1 MSQQPRQVQQLGG
14 GGQGAQGRYWAGS
27 LEARPPPDGCA
38 GVVAVASPGGTDL
51 QLPTAHDSAGREL
64 TPAAHQR
71 CSKVAS
77 SQWMSARSSVLFS
90 SACRALEAA
99 HYPPQLTS
107 LLGDFER
114 GAVFGLERWYVPWMP
129 QIPHSTS
136 AAGRQHPSTG
146 SSLHVMSP
154 KLFAALRAL
163 YAATF
168 DSALWCSTRRQAA
181 RRCVM
186 CAAAGKAPEA
196 SYAMRAHR
204 TAREG
209 VCRAGHRRQAFGSCI
224 SAEACAPISQV
235 EPAKPVAVML
245 GVPAGGPIVDGA
257 PPAVG
262 SAGSTREAAGMPVR
276 APWSPQS
283 AACVL
288 VSGDR
293 RSLDKGLSRV
303 AVLLP
308 AVHVGW
314 GGQGMHGLASWRPG
328 SRLRLLASC
337 AAREQKAD
345 DSGKEGCN
353 LAAVQTERRAG
364 HCPPHQPVSVQPD
377 AAAAVYDESV
387 ISHPPRVSPP
397 PDEEV

>member
-1 MSQQPRQVQQLGG
+1 M
-14 GGQGAQGRYWAGS
+14 
-27 LEARPPPDGCA
+27 
-38 GVVAVASPGGTDL
+38 
-51 QLPTAHDSAGREL
+51 LPQE
-64 TPAAHQR
+64 
-71 CSKVAS
+71 
-77 SQWMSARSSVLFS
+77 
-90 SACRALEAA
+90 
-99 HYPPQLTS
+99 
-107 LLGDFER
+107 
-114 GAVFGLERWYVPWMP
+114 
-129 QIPHSTS
+129 
-136 AAGRQHPSTG
+136 
-146 SSLHVMSP
+146 
-154 KLFAALRAL
+154 
-163 YAATF
+163 
-168 DSALWCSTRRQAA
+168 
-181 RRCVM
+181 
-186 CAAAGKAPEA
+186 KAPEA

-288 VSGDR
+288 VFGDR

-377 AAAAVYDESV
+377 AAAAIYDGSV
-387 ISHPPRVSPP
+387 ISHPPRVSPLLMKKCESCCRRATP
-397 PDEEV
+397 RPGSDGRGDGRRGCRAMDATRGARQFVRSGAPERIFCRGW

>member
-1 MSQQPRQVQQLGG
+1 
-14 GGQGAQGRYWAGS
+14 
-27 LEARPPPDGCA
+27 
-38 GVVAVASPGGTDL
+38 
-51 QLPTAHDSAGREL
+51 
-64 TPAAHQR
+64 
-71 CSKVAS
+71 
-77 SQWMSARSSVLFS
+77 
-90 SACRALEAA
+90 
-99 HYPPQLTS
+99 
-107 LLGDFER
+107 
-114 GAVFGLERWYVPWMP
+114 
-129 QIPHSTS
+129 
-136 AAGRQHPSTG
+136 
-146 SSLHVMSP
+146 
-154 KLFAALRAL
+154 
-163 YAATF
+163 
-168 DSALWCSTRRQAA
+168 
-181 RRCVM
+181 
-186 CAAAGKAPEA
+186 
-196 SYAMRAHR
+196 MRAHR

-288 VSGDR
+288 VFGDR

-364 HCPPHQPVSVQPD
+364 HCPPHHPVSVQPD
-377 AAAAVYDESV
+377 AAAAVYDGSV
-387 ISHPPRVSPP
+387 ISHPPRVSPLLMKKCESCCRRATP
-397 PDEEV
+397 RPGSDGRGDGRRGCRAMDATRGARQFVRSGAPERIFCRGW